1 MLFNSY
7 VYLLCFLPVT
17 LVVYFLLGRRA
28 KWAVV
33 WLVLAS
39 LFFYGFWNPNYLPL
53 IAGSIAAN
61 FCVAQLLRRFPERS
75 KPLLIVGVGG
85 NLALLGVFKY
95 AVFFLESVAGI
106 AGAAPP
112 ALPIVLPLGIS
123 FFTFTQIAYLVDV
136 SRGKAEEPSLANY
149 ALFVT
154 FFPHLLAGPIL
165 HHSEM
170 MPQFAA
176 TSNKRPYAAHLAA
189 GLFLLAV
196 GLAKKVFLADQ
207 LAPLADAGFAQPD
220 QLSLPGAWLAVLA
233 YTLQIYFDFSG
244 YTDMALGAALL
255 FNIRMPPNFDSPY
268 QARNLRDFWLRWH
281 MTLSR
286 FLRDYLYVPLG
297 GNRHGAARTACN
309 VMVTFM
315 LGGLWHGAAWT
326 FVVWGTL
333 HGLGVVVVRL
343 WERTGVR
350 LPYGLAWGMT
360 FLFVMITWVFFRAR
374 TMADA
379 LAVLRAMVGLSQ
391 EPFRIPDLSGQGTPA
406 AMSAL
411 LVIAAL
417 MIVATKKNSNVLV
430 TTFEPDW
437 RTALFAGSALTLAVL
452 QFAQVSPFLYFN
464 F

>member
-17 LVVYFLLGRRA
+17 LAVYFLLGRRA
-28 KWAVV
+28 QWSVV

-39 LFFYGFWNPNYLPL
+39 IFFYGFWNPNYLPL
-53 IAGSIAAN
+53 ILGSIAAN
-61 FCVAQLLRRFPERS
+61 FCVSQLLRRFPEQSMR
-75 KPLLIVGVGG
+75 LLAIGVGG
-85 NLALLGVFKY
+85 NLALLGFFKY
-95 AVFFLESVAGI
+95 AGFFLDNVAGI

-112 ALPIVLPLGIS
+112 MLDIVLPLGIS

-136 SRGKAEEPSLANY
+136 SRGKVKEPSFANY

-170 MPQFAA
+170 MPQFASP
-176 TSNKRPYAAHLAA
+176 SNKRPHAPHLAA
-189 GLFLLAV
+189 GLFLLAI

-207 LAPLADAGFAQPD
+207 LALLADAGFAQPE
-220 QLSLPGAWLAVLA
+220 QLSLLGAWLAVLA

-255 FNIRMPPNFDSPY
+255 FNIRMPLNFDSPY

-286 FLRDYLYVPLG
+286 FLRNYLYVPLG
-297 GNRHGAARTACN
+297 GNRRGPVRTACN
-309 VMVTFM
+309 VLITFV

-326 FVVWGTL
+326 FVVWGML
-333 HGLGVVVVRL
+333 HGLGVVVVGL
-343 WERTGVR
+343 WHRTGVR

-360 FLFVMITWVFFRAR
+360 FLFLMITWVFFRAR

-379 LAVLRAMVGLSQ
+379 FTVLRAMVGISQ
-391 EPFRIPDLSGQGTPA
+391 QPFRVPDLVGSGTSA

-411 LVIAAL
+411 VVVAALVIVAA
-417 MIVATKKNSNVLV
+417 KKNSNVLV
-430 TTFEPDW
+430 ATFEPDW
-437 RTALFAGSALTLAVL
+437 RTAVFAGSALALAIFQL
-452 QFAQVSPFLYFN
+452 ARVSPFLYFN